1 LDDIWSVEPGIV
13 LEGKYRIDA
22 LLGQGGM
29 GAVYRATH
37 LGTTRTVAVKVIHPR
52 FSQDPEFVERF
63 RREAEAAG
71 RLRHPNVVDV
81 TDFGFAP
88 ARTGQVAYLVM
99 EYLDGRSLGDT
110 LTKEGR
116 LSAGWV
122 VDILEQV
129 CSAVGEAHRL
139 GIVHRDLKPDNIWLE
154 PNRRGGFT
162 VKVLDFGLAKLGSSQ
177 GHDMAGGERPPCGS
191 STSTAAA
198 SPGPEDMTGAFPAAD
213 SGLVTR
219 AGSVTGTPL
228 YMSPEQCRG
237 GQVDARS
244 DIYSLGVVAY
254 RMLAGVPPFS
264 GDAKQLITLH
274 SGAAPPDLA
283 SRGTRLP
290 RRLSTLVMSAL
301 AKDPADRPDSAAGF
315 GSALRASAEGSGAL
329 LRHAVSLYSEHFPVF
344 FKLSLLASLPL
355 IFFAGLVVAIDK
367 DRGGATS
374 SPAAILIF
382 LSMIAANLFAYAAVA
397 GGSVPLVVQ
406 LTAAPLRQVQIRTAL
421 DALKRRAVLF
431 TASTLTLLLM
441 TLAASLLLLLPG
453 IALAFWHIL
462 YAPVVVMERRS
473 FTGTLTRARRLL
485 RRVWPTAVV
494 IALLQFALPLL
505 VWILSID
512 SHFVLRF
519 GDNWQPREAGFTFGL
534 SAGSMLFQLLNIVV
548 TPLTAIMTAQ
558 LYLKAR
564 HAGGETVDAP

>member
-1 LDDIWSVEPGIV
+1 LDDIWSGEPNIV
-13 LEGKYRIDA
+13 LDGKYRIDT

-37 LGTTRTVAVKVIHPR
+37 LGTTRTVAVKIIHPN

-88 ARTGQVAYLVM
+88 TRTGQVAYLVM
-99 EYLDGRSLGDT
+99 EYLDGRSLADV
-110 LTKEGR
+110 LAKEGR
-116 LSAGWV
+116 LSTGWV

-162 VKVLDFGLAKLGSSQ
+162 VKVLDFGLAKL
-177 GHDMAGGERPPCGS
+177 AGVEPSHALPTSRPG
-191 STSTAAA
+191 A
-198 SPGPEDMTGAFPAAD
+198 EDVTGAFPAAD
-213 SGLVTR
+213 SGLVTQ

-237 GQVDARS
+237 DQVDARS

-254 RMLAGVPPFS
+254 RMLAGTPPFS
-264 GDAKQLITLH
+264 GDAMQLIKLH
-274 SGAAPPDLA
+274 SEAPPPHLTA
-283 SRGTRLP
+283 HGLRLP
-290 RRLSTLVMSAL
+290 RRLSALVMAAL
-301 AKDPADRPDSAAGF
+301 AKNPADRPDSAAGF

-344 FKLSLLASLPL
+344 FKLSLLASVPL
-355 IFFAGLVVAIDK
+355 ILFTALVVAIDR
-367 DRGGATS
+367 DTGGANS
-374 SPAAILIF
+374 SPAALLIF
-382 LSMIAANLFAYAAVA
+382 LGMVASNLFAYAAVA
-397 GGSVPLVVQ
+397 GAAVPLVVQ
-406 LTAAPLRQVQIRTAL
+406 LAATPLRQAHLRTAL
-421 DALKRRAVLF
+421 QALKARAGLF

-441 TLAASLLLLLPG
+441 TLAASVLLLVPG
-453 IALAFWHIL
+453 VALAFWHIL
-462 YAPVVVMERRS
+462 YAPVAVMERLS
-473 FTGTLTRARRLL
+473 LAGTLRRARLLL
-485 RRVWPTAVV
+485 RRVWSTAAV
-494 IALLQFALPLL
+494 IALLQFTLPLL
-505 VWILSID
+505 VWIASID
-512 SHFVLRF
+512 SEFTLRF
-519 GDNWQPREAGFTFGL
+519 DDNWQPREIGFRFGM
-534 SAGSMLFQLLNIVV
+534 SAESMLFQLLNIVV

-564 HAGGETVDAP
+564 HAGGETIDAA